1 MNNTESGFLFML
13 LVFLAIGMLLFI
25 AKAKG

>member
-13 LVFLAIGMLLFI
+13 LVFLAIGTLLFI
-25 AKAKG
+25 AKVKG